1 MRVCL
6 IQPPCTLR
14 SKGGIL
20 NFEPR
25 LPLGLA
31 YIAAVLLKEGHEV
44 NVVDAQGEAP
54 NTTVRD
60 NDLITF
66 GLPWEA
72 IRKRVQEYSPE
83 LVGISCLFSS
93 RFSNVLKTARLVK
106 NIDKDIRVI
115 CGGIHPTIMPNDV
128 LKNSAI
134 DFVAIGEAE
143 QTILDFVNGKP
154 YESIDGFAYVSQG
167 NIHINKKTCFIQDLD
182 SLPFPARHLFPVK
195 EYFKTKRL
203 GPLEYFEKRF
213 DIHNTHR
220 NSVITSR
227 GCPNDCTFCSIHC
240 TWGYKW
246 RPRSPENVVAELEQ
260 MHDEYKV
267 KEVSFDDDNLAFNKK
282 RILEICGLMVKERL
296 DLRWDTPNGISVNT
310 LDREVLTA
318 MKKSGCYSLNLAIE
332 SGDQHILRDIM
343 HKPVNLERAKA
354 VVNTCKEVGIRAF
367 AYFVLGMP
375 GETSET
381 MRNSLEFAKSVPLDE
396 IGITI
401 ATPFPN
407 TKLYDDCLR
416 EGYIQPF
423 NYENYP
429 ADNDIWHRDAVIST
443 ALLSAQE
450 LVAFKAKFYH
460 DFNRSSLRKLRRHV
474 QRRLLMK
481 MRKLAGDRRT
491 SPTQPIDN
499 GS

>member
-20 NFEPR
+20 KFEPR

-31 YIAAVLLKEGHEV
+31 YIAAVLLKDGHEV
-44 NVVDAQGEAP
+44 CVIDAQGEAP
-54 NTTVRD
+54 NTSICD
-60 NDLITF
+60 GDLVTF
-66 GLPWEA
+66 GLPWES
-72 IRKRVQEYSPE
+72 IGERVQKFSPE
-83 LVGISCLFSS
+83 VVGISCLFSS
-93 RFSNVLKTARLVK
+93 RFANVLKTARLVK
-106 NIDKDIRVI
+106 SIDRDIRVI
-115 CGGIHPTIMPNDV
+115 CGGIHPTIMPHEV
-128 LKNSAI
+128 LKNSEI
-134 DFVAIGEAE
+134 DYVAIGEAE
-143 QTILDFVNGKP
+143 QTILDFVDGKP
-154 YESIDGFAYVSQG
+154 YKFIDGFGYVS
-167 NIHINKKTCFIQDLD
+167 NDCIHINRKSRFIQDLD
-182 SLPFPARHLFPVK
+182 SLPFPARHLFPVD
-195 EYFKTKRL
+195 EYFKRERL
-203 GPLEYFEKRF
+203 GLLEYFEKRF

-246 RPRSPENVVAELEQ
+246 RPRSPENVVAELKE
-260 MHDEYKV
+260 MRDKYNI
-267 KEVSFDDDNLAFNKK
+267 KEVSFDDDNLAVNKK

-318 MKKSGCYSLNLAIE
+318 IKKSGCYSLNLAIE
-332 SGDQHILRDIM
+332 SGDQHILRDVM
-343 HKPVNLERAKA
+343 HKSVNLEKAK
-354 VVNTCKEVGIRAF
+354 VVIKICKDVGIRTF

-375 GETSET
+375 GETLET
-381 MRNSLEFAKSVPLDE
+381 MQHSLDFAKNVPLDE

-401 ATPFPN
+401 ATPFPS
-407 TKLYDDCLR
+407 TKLYDECLN
-416 EGYIQPF
+416 EGYIKPF

-429 ADNDIWHRDAVIST
+429 ADNDIWHRDAIIST
-443 ALLSAQE
+443 PWLSAQE

-460 DFNRSSLRKLRRHV
+460 DFNRSSWRKLRRHT

-481 MRKLAGDRRT
+481 MRKVAEKSRIVGA
-491 SPTQPIDN
+491 
-499 GS
+499 